1 MAKVA
6 VKKKKKITVFDVVN
20 TIVFILISLLILVP
34 IWKVLVDSL
43 DLRTSYGMSLWPKEF
58 GFDGYITVFS
68 NPTLY
73 KPFLI
78 SVVTYSMR
86 YRSWSAAVY
95 TGRLCSDSV
104 EDVGKKYPGGPAA
117 LHNDF

>member
-43 DLRTSYGMSLWPKEF
+43 DLRTSYEVTFTDGTKLKF
-58 GFDGYITVFS
+58 GRRGEWTEVRDGI
-68 NPTLY
+68 
-73 KPFLI
+73 
-78 SVVTYSMR
+78 
-86 YRSWSAAVY
+86 RSAI
-95 TGRLCSDSV
+95 
-104 EDVGKKYPGGPAA
+104 
-117 LHNDF
+117 LHCRHCPIPSSPY